1 MNKKNRAAL
10 IKLMDEY
17 RVSIQIVANI
27 LNMEMGSIRVFRS
40 KSGNDITDNNLELLE
55 LKLAAKYDNK

>member
-1 MNKKNRAAL
+1 MNKKNREAL

-27 LNMEMGSIRVFRS
+27 LNMEKGSIRVFRS

-55 LKLAAKYDNK
+55 LKLAAKYDK